1 MGSRPFKKKSQR
13 VMDFAARKS
22 DRYSK
27 IGRATELKVAEL
39 LRRKAEEALL
49 HSFEYN
55 RPNGNNDLCGKD
67 FTVRKLVGNNISV
80 RHFGITISK
89 RRHHDHKMKHPD
101 IPSILITFEM
111 RDERIWERI
120 EELFKQ

>member
-1 MGSRPFKKKSQR
+1 MKGGPFKKKSQR
-13 VMDFAARKS
+13 RMDYATRRA

-27 IGRATELKVAEL
+27 IGRETELKVAEL
-39 LRRKAEEALL
+39 LRRKAEELLL

-55 RPNGNNDLCGKD
+55 RPNGNDDQCGKD
-67 FTVRKLVGNNISV
+67 FTVRKMVGNNISV

-89 RRHHDHKMKHPD
+89 RRHHDHQMKHPD
-101 IPSILITFEM
+101 VPSILITFEM

-120 EELFKQ
+120 DELFKK